1 MTEHLIQIS
10 SKQGIMVQMYIFGFS
25 KAVDF
30 HLILAVKQMQTLIEK
45 LIRLKRQTLYEEGSG
60 PRVLLKSGPGTRG
73 RSACGPTHVTRLE
86 FPRET
91 GLILRCREGR
101 EPLAD
106 RWARVTSSGQWAVR
120 GSELLLLG

>member
-45 LIRLKRQTLYEEGSG
+45 LIRLKRQTLYWWDNSEG
-60 PRVLLKSGPGTRG
+60 RKK
-73 RSACGPTHVTRLE
+73 VTR
-86 FPRET
+86 
-91 GLILRCREGR
+91 
-101 EPLAD
+101 
-106 RWARVTSSGQWAVR
+106 
-120 GSELLLLG
+120 

>member
-45 LIRLKRQTLYEEGSG
+45 LIRLKRQTLY
-60 PRVLLKSGPGTRG
+60 
-73 RSACGPTHVTRLE
+73 
-86 FPRET
+86 
-91 GLILRCREGR
+91 
-101 EPLAD
+101 
-106 RWARVTSSGQWAVR
+106 
-120 GSELLLLG
+120 